1 MASFV
6 FPTTLNSSP
15 SSSPYENCIDLTD
28 FLNLSPVE
36 DHMGS
41 VQHKGLISTDTHDS
55 TYDINSIYTYTL
67 TTNKNALISPYNNIQ
82 ESQLLTCDMWDISL
96 QKSG

>member
-67 TTNKNALISPYNNIQ
+67 TTNKNALISPYNIFRSLNY
-82 ESQLLTCDMWDISL
+82 LHVTCGTFL
-96 QKSG
+96 FKNTG